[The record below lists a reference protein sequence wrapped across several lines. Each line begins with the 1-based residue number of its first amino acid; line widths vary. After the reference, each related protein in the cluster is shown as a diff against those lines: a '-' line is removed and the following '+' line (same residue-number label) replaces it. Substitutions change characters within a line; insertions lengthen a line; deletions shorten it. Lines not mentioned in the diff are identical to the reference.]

1 MKNKPKPIGN
11 ALLFFMKITLI
22 QMLMTCLS
30 VMIGYAIDTSGQE
43 VLERKI
49 TLQTQNAEVKNILI
63 EIEKKSDVKFTYRPR
78 LIKDLDR
85 VTLNLVETPLADV
98 LSQVLGSKLGYDV
111 IGKQIVLKELYAEN
125 AEEMVA
131 AATLGTIAQTVSG
144 RVTDEADA
152 PIPGVNVLV
161 KGTTIGT
168 TTDTDGKFALEVP
181 DNNAI
186 LVFSFIGYTKCRSH
200 RWHSN

>member
-22 QMLMTCLS
+22 QILIACLT
-30 VMIGYAIDTSGQE
+30 VMMGYAIDTSGQE

-85 VTLNLVETPLADV
+85 MTLNVVETPLADV

-111 IGKQIVLKELYAEN
+111 IGKQIVLKEVYAEN
-125 AEEMVA
+125 EG
-131 AATLGTIAQTVSG
+131 ATEVIAPAGPTAQAVSG
-144 RVTDEADA
+144 RVTDESDA

-161 KGTTIGT
+161 KGTTVGT
-168 TTDTDGKFALEVP
+168 TTDTDGRFSLDVP
-181 DNNAI
+181 D
-186 LVFSFIGYTKCRSH
+186 
-200 RWHSN
+200 